1 MPSQTGH
8 SQIAGLAGWFI
19 VTFLAAI
26 VGAAA
31 SLHAKVVYI
40 HLFKP
45 GWAPPAAIFG
55 PVWTFLYL
63 LMAVA
68 AWLVWRVNGFA
79 AARTALCLY
88 LVQLFFNGLW
98 SWLFFG
104 WQQGALALAD
114 IVLLWVLI
122 LTTIIRFWSI
132 NPLAGILLLPYLAWV
147 SFATVL
153 NHAVWQL
160 NPLILG

>member
-45 GWAPPAAIFG
+45 AMGASG
-55 PVWTFLYL
+55 RNL
-63 LMAVA
+63 
-68 AWLVWRVNGFA
+68 
-79 AARTALCLY
+79 RT
-88 LVQLFFNGLW
+88 GLDL
-98 SWLFFG
+98 SLSAHG
-104 WQQGALALAD
+104 CRG
-114 IVLLWVLI
+114 
-122 LTTIIRFWSI
+122 
-132 NPLAGILLLPYLAWV
+132 LAGLAG
-147 SFATVL
+147 
-153 NHAVWQL
+153 QR
-160 NPLILG
+160 IC